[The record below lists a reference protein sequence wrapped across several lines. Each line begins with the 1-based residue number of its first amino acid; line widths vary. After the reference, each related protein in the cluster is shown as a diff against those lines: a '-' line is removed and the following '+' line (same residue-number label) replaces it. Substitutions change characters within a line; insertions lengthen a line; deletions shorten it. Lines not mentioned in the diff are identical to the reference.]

1 MLGTILKA
9 RKTVLLAEG
18 RGEKEGGGG
27 GGEESEG
34 KRKEKRLPTKPMRLS
49 NTPKLVALDLFY
61 SNILYSQ

>member
-1 MLGTILKA
+1 MLGTILSA

-27 GGEESEG
+27 KEGEG

-49 NTPKLVALDLFY
+49 NTP
-61 SNILYSQ
+61 N